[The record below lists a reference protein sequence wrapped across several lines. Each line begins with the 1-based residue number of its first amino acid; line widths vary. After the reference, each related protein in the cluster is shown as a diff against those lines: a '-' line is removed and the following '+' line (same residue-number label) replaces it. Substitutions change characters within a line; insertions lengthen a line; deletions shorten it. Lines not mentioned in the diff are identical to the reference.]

1 MWDKAVFEE
10 LERRETASRAGGGAA
25 RMAKQHAAGK
35 LTARERMDILFDPG
49 TFTEIGG
56 LIESRPL
63 DFGTEQERIPGD
75 GVITGYG
82 KIHGRLAFAAF
93 EDFTVFGGTLGES
106 HALKICK
113 LQDMALEMRA
123 PLITVN
129 DSGGA
134 RIGEGLHSLNGYS
147 GIFLRNTEASGV
159 IPQIAVIMG
168 PCAGGACYS
177 PAICDFIFMVER
189 SSYMFIT
196 GPQVMKTVTSETVT
210 VEELGGARVH
220 ATESGVSHF
229 TYPDDKSCLEGVR
242 RLLTYLPQNNRENP
256 PGIAGAV
263 PGDCAGLQELVP
275 QNPRKAYDIHKVID
289 AVLDRDSFFE
299 VQAEWARNAVVGFG
313 RLGGGTVGIVA
324 NQPAY
329 MGGSLDYHVS
339 DKMARFIRTCDCF
352 NVPLLILIDV
362 PAFLPGKEQEHNGII
377 RHGAKLLYAFSEASV
392 PKISVVL
399 RKAYGGAYIAMNS
412 KRMGADMVF
421 AWPIV
426 ELAVMGAEGAVEIL
440 FRKELRAAP
449 KRRDELVEE
458 YETLFMNPYIAAARG
473 FIDEVIRPEDTRK
486 RILAALEM
494 LEKKERTTPW
504 KKHGNIPL

>member
-1 MWDKAVFEE
+1 
-10 LERRETASRAGGGAA
+10 
-25 RMAKQHAAGK
+25 MAKQHAAGK

-242 RLLTYLPQNNRENP
+242 RLLTYLPQNNRDP
-256 PGIAGAV
+256 PRHSWRRTGGLRRTAG
-263 PGDCAGLQELVP
+263 
-275 QNPRKAYDIHKVID
+275 
-289 AVLDRDSFFE
+289 
-299 VQAEWARNAVVGFG
+299 
-313 RLGGGTVGIVA
+313 T
-324 NQPAY
+324 
-329 MGGSLDYHVS
+329 
-339 DKMARFIRTCDCF
+339 
-352 NVPLLILIDV
+352 
-362 PAFLPGKEQEHNGII
+362 
-377 RHGAKLLYAFSEASV
+377 
-392 PKISVVL
+392 
-399 RKAYGGAYIAMNS
+399 
-412 KRMGADMVF
+412 
-421 AWPIV
+421 
-426 ELAVMGAEGAVEIL
+426 
-440 FRKELRAAP
+440 RAA
-449 KRRDELVEE
+449 KS
-458 YETLFMNPYIAAARG
+458 
-473 FIDEVIRPEDTRK
+473 PEG
-486 RILAALEM
+486 I
-494 LEKKERTTPW
+494 
-504 KKHGNIPL
+504 